1 MKKILLTF
9 LSLFILNFFAYAQE
23 LITDVPAHDPVMIKE
38 GDKYYLF
45 TTGRGIS
52 VWSSDDMKSWKRE
65 EQVFK
70 EAPTWALDVAP
81 DFKNHIW
88 APDIILHEGTYYL
101 YYSVS
106 SFAKNTSAIGV
117 TTNKT
122 LDSSSPDYK
131 WEDQGIVIQSVPGR
145 DLWNAID
152 PHIII
157 DDDGTAWMSYG
168 SFWNGLKLVKLSD
181 DMLSVE
187 IGPEDWF
194 TIARRER
201 TFTLD
206 DRDPGDGAVEAPF
219 IFRKDGAFY
228 LFVSFDL
235 CCRGDKSTYKVVVG
249 RSDTVQGPYMDREGK
264 SMFEG
269 GGTLVV
275 EGDRNWY
282 GVGHNST
289 YTFEGKDYLIF
300 HGYEAANEGR
310 PKLLIREITWD
321 ADGWPT
327 VKL

>member
-1 MKKILLTF
+1 MKNHLILIF
-9 LSLFILNFFAYAQE
+9 YFAFSIIAYGQE
-23 LITDVPAHDPVMIKE
+23 KVTEVPAHDPVMVKE
-38 GDKYYLF
+38 GDKYFLF
-45 TTGRGIS
+45 TTGLGIS
-52 VWSSDDMKSWKRE
+52 VWSSDDMNSWQRE
-65 EQVFK
+65 KPVFT
-70 EAPTWALDVAP
+70 EAPAWAKSVAP

-88 APDIILHEGTYYL
+88 APDVILHENTYYL

-117 TTNKT
+117 ATNKT
-122 LDSSSPDYK
+122 LDSSSPEYK
-131 WEDQGIVIQSVPGR
+131 WEDHGIVIQSVPGR

-152 PHIII
+152 PHIIK
-157 DDDGTAWMSYG
+157 DDNGTAWMSFG
-168 SFWNGLKLVKLSD
+168 SFWNGLKLVKLAD
-181 DMLSVE
+181 DLLSVE

-219 IFRKDGAFY
+219 IFRKNGEYY

-235 CCRGDKSTYKVVVG
+235 CCRGDKSTYKIVVG
-249 RSDTVQGPYMDREGK
+249 RSDTVQGPYVDREGT

-275 EGDRNWY
+275 EGNKDWY

-289 YTFEGKDYLIF
+289 YTFDGKDFLLF
-300 HGYEAANEGR
+300 HGYEAANEAR
-310 PKLLIREITWD
+310 PKLLIRAIEWD
-321 ADGWPT
+321 EDGWPT

>member
-1 MKKILLTF
+1 MKRIYLLFF
-9 LSLFILNFFAYAQE
+9 LFSQCIFFSQAQD
-23 LITDVPAHDPVMIKE
+23 LVTDVPAHDPVMIKD
-38 GDKYYLF
+38 GDTYYLF
-45 TTGRGIS
+45 TTGHGIS
-52 VWSSDDMKSWKRE
+52 VWSSKDMKSWKRE
-65 EQVFK
+65 EPVFK
-70 EAPTWALDVAP
+70 EAPTWALDVAA

-117 TTNKT
+117 TINKS
-122 LDSSSPDYK
+122 LDPTSPDFK

-152 PHIII
+152 PHIIK
-157 DDDGTAWMSYG
+157 DDSGMAWMSFG
-168 SFWNGLKLVKLSD
+168 SFWNGLKLVKLSED
-181 DMLSVE
+181 LLSVE

-194 TIARRER
+194 TISRRER

-219 IFRKDGAFY
+219 IFRKNGDFY

-235 CCRGDKSTYKVVVG
+235 CCRGEQSTYKVVVG
-249 RSDTVQGPYMDREGK
+249 KSDKVQGPYLDRKGK

-275 EGDRNWY
+275 EGDKNWY

-300 HGYEAANEGR
+300 HGYEAENKGR

-321 ADGWPT
+321 KDGWPT

>member
-1 MKKILLTF
+1 MKKILLTC

-52 VWSSDDMKSWKRE
+52 VWSSDDMKSWRRE

-70 EAPTWALDVAP
+70 EAPVWALDVAP

-88 APDIILHEGTYYL
+88 APDIILHEGKYYL

-106 SFAKNTSAIGV
+106 SFGKNTSAIGV
-117 TTNKT
+117 TTNTT
-122 LDSSSPDYK
+122 LDSSSPGYK

-152 PHIII
+152 PHIIK
-157 DDDGTAWMSYG
+157 DDDGTAWMSFG
-168 SFWNGLKLVKLSD
+168 SFWQGLKLVKLSD
-181 DMLSVE
+181 DLLSVE
-187 IGPEDWF
+187 IGPKDWH
-194 TIARRER
+194 TISRRER

-206 DRDPGDGAVEAPF
+206 DRDPGDGSVEAPF
-219 IFRKDGAFY
+219 IFRKDGDFY

-249 RSDTVQGPYMDREGK
+249 KSDSVQGPYYDRDGK

-289 YTFEGKDYLIF
+289 YTFEGKDYLVF

-321 ADGWPT
+321 KDGWPT

>member
-1 MKKILLTF
+1 MKKILL
-9 LSLFILNFFAYAQE
+9 LFIPFFILLFSIHAQE
-23 LITDVPAHDPVMIKE
+23 PVKDVPAHDPVMIKE
-38 GDKYYLF
+38 GNKYYLF

-52 VWSSDDMKSWKRE
+52 VWSSDDMKSWTRE

-88 APDIILHEGTYYL
+88 APDIIFHEGTYYL

-117 TTNKT
+117 TINKT
-122 LDSSSPDYK
+122 LDSSSPDYN
-131 WEDQGIVIQSVPGR
+131 WQDQGIVIQSVPGR

-152 PHIII
+152 PHIIK

-181 DMLSVE
+181 DLLSAE

-219 IFRKDGAFY
+219 IFRKDGTYY

-249 RSDTVQGPYMDREGK
+249 RSDTVQGPYLDSDGK

-275 EGDRNWY
+275 EGDKNWY

-321 ADGWPT
+321 ENGWPT